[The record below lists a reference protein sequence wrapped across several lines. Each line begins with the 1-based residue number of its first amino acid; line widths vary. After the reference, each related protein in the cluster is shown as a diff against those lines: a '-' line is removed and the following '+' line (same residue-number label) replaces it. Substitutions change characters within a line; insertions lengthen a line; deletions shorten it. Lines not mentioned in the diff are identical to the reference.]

1 MGQNLLVPSDS
12 TADLGQLPFLRK
24 KKIKRSPLTRT
35 IDLDLSRLIFRCI
48 STYLD
53 IILWSKIFKVFF
65 SPLIFDFSCIILF
78 NLWSKILLVN
88 YLVVLS

>member
-24 KKIKRSPLTRT
+24 KKIKRSPLT

-48 STYLD
+48 SNYLD
-53 IILWSKIFKVFF
+53 IILWSKIFEVFF
-65 SPLIFDFSCIILF
+65 SPLIFDFSCFILF